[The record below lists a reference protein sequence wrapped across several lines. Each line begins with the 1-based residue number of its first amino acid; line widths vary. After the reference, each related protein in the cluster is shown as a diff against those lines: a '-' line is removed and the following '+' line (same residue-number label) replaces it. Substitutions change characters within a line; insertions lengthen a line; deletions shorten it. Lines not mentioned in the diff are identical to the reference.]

1 MIGLIMFGYSARL
14 SHNTLFYYLCGIT
27 IGVTTSFIIIIILIG
42 RLIPKVS
49 TYNFLCV

>member
-1 MIGLIMFGYSARL
+1 MFLVGLFVFGYSARL
-14 SHNTLFYYLCGIT
+14 SHNTLFYYLCGIS

-49 TYNFLCV
+49 